1 MRALL
6 AALAVTLLSAR
17 AEAAPICSS
26 VAKFNESGVVAR
38 EGTLT
43 FKVKGIDP
51 NIGKGALASLVDTRN
66 MNAGTPCAGTYFKVY
81 GPGPDLGKVKDE
93 LYNVCCKACDTC
105 TTERG
110 GTLGC
115 ETWAGEARS
124 SVIFKAKTQTCDIE
138 VRFGGTPNQHS
149 YSVKCDDGAG
159 DMGVGDNLYL
169 LEVNHV
175 SLLEGFGGAGKIDGA
190 SVLSEQFCYEPITPM
205 PDAGVVDG
213 GPATPTL
220 LSLPVAEDVTASSA
234 APTVVYADVN
244 DLSCGDDSEAFFKF
258 VVPASVGIVK
268 KATLHLTNAG
278 TSSAEG
284 DGGALFAV
292 SSNAWSEAT
301 LTWNTRPA
309 RGARLGRVG
318 PVSLGQKVSLD
329 VTGAVP
335 TAGTYS
341 FVLAVEATDRNG
353 THFASKE
360 VSAAKAPTLELEY
373 TTVMLG
379 SDAGV
384 ADTSPPSASTDA
396 GVTHATPPT
405 GDPEDF
411 RGGCQS
417 HGTGRT
423 RPWLVLAI
431 AAMLLR
437 RRARRETGRSSQ
449 RVLTV
454 VARWTAS

>member
-1 MRALL
+1 MRALA
-6 AALAVTLLSAR
+6 AALAVTLPAAR
-17 AEAAPICSS
+17 AEAAPICST
-26 VAKFNESGVVAR
+26 VAKFNASGVVAR

-51 NIGKGALASLVDTRN
+51 NVGKGALASVVDTRT
-66 MNAGTPCAGTYFKVY
+66 MNAGTPCVGTYFKVY

-124 SVIFKAKTQTCDIE
+124 SVIFKAPTQTCDIE
-138 VRFGGTPNQHS
+138 IRFGGTPNQHS

-175 SLLEGFGGAGKIDGA
+175 SLLEGYGGTGKIDGA
-190 SVLSEQFCYEPITPM
+190 SVLSEQFCYEPITLA
-205 PDAGVVDG
+205 PDAGVDS
-213 GPATPTL
+213 GPTMPTV
-220 LSLPVAEDVTASSA
+220 LSIPVAEDVTASNA
-234 APTVVYADVN
+234 TPTVVYADVN

-258 VVPASVGIVK
+258 VVPASVGTVK

-278 TSSAEG
+278 TASAEG

-292 SSNAWSEAT
+292 SSNAWSETT
-301 LTWNTRPA
+301 LTWNTKPA
-309 RGARLGRVG
+309 RGARIGRVG

-335 TAGTYS
+335 SAGTYS
-341 FVLAVEATDRNG
+341 FVLAVEATDKNG

-360 VSAAKAPTLELEY
+360 ASAAKAPVLELEY
-373 TTVMLG
+373 TTASPVMPG

-384 ADTSPPSASTDA
+384 ADTSPPSGAADTGA
-396 GVTHATPPT
+396 ANATPPED
-405 GDPEDF
+405 GAAEDF
-411 RGGCQS
+411 SGGCQS
-417 HGTGRT
+417 HAGRWT
-423 RPWLVLAI
+423 VAWLMLAI
-431 AAMLLR
+431 AAML
-437 RRARRETGRSSQ
+437 ARLRSS
-449 RVLTV
+449 
-454 VARWTAS
+454 